1 MSIIASKFSN
11 VDIFRAIE
19 KQISRLNA
27 TDRVVVLADYPD
39 GYIKNKF
46 DVVPLTDITDDFLS
60 ANPAITFIYA
70 IENNSVGLDI
80 VRLLIKNN
88 SVWYPCKN
96 NNVGGY
102 VFDNKL
108 VRDIIEEENEKQ
120 SAEKFCNISS
130 PGTVGDFVNLCQ
142 AIDAT
147 KHIDGDIVEIG
158 VFRGSS
164 SCVMLNF
171 LQATNNLKKVW
182 LLDTFA
188 GFTYPEAYTSP
199 DRIWKD
205 THLSEGYEIIS
216 SRIRSRAPD
225 REGLEIQKLN
235 IISDL
240 LPQEIKKISM
250 CNIDVDMLEAVQA
263 ALVKVAPLMAVG
275 GIIICEDAGHA
286 PALIGARLAL
296 DDFLQSAMG
305 HNFTTIHMEC
315 GQIFLIKHS

>member
-1 MSIIASKFSN
+1 MSIILSRFSN
-11 VDIFRAIE
+11 DDVIRSIR
-19 KQISRLNA
+19 KQISRLN
-27 TDRVVVLADYPD
+27 TTTRVVVLADYPE
-39 GYIKNKF
+39 GFIKNKF
-46 DVVPLTDITDDFLS
+46 DVVPLTDITDEFLS
-60 ANPAITFIYA
+60 ANPEIIFIYA

-80 VRLLIKNN
+80 VRRLIKNN
-88 SVWYPCKN
+88 SVWYPCSN

-108 VRDIIEEENEKQ
+108 VRDIIEEENEEQ
-120 SAEKFCNISS
+120 SAEKFCNIGG

-171 LQATNNLKKVW
+171 LQATSNLKRVW

-205 THLSEGYEIIS
+205 THLTEGYEIIS

-240 LPQEIKKISM
+240 LPQEIKKISL

-305 HNFTTIHMEC
+305 LNFTTIHMEC